1 MEAMTAPF
9 SSFVREEFVAE
20 GIGHPPRWPNR
31 DFLTLTYASRGPAH
45 TYLTL
50 PEAQL
55 NELNG
60 KNNRI
65 TSLEL
70 TR

>member
-1 MEAMTAPF
+1 MEAMTAAF

-20 GIGHPPRWPNR
+20 GKGHP
-31 DFLTLTYASRGPAH
+31 
-45 TYLTL
+45 L

-60 KNNRI
+60 KTQQDN
-65 TSLEL
+65 
-70 TR
+70 